1 VELLTDIITQLK
13 KSNMK
18 ICFIGTGYVG
28 LVSGVCFSDLGN
40 NVICIDKDREKLSR
54 LENGDIPIF
63 EPGLSELVRKNLDA
77 GRLSF
82 SDDLIGSINKSD
94 IVFIAVGTPT
104 AKDGVSA
111 DLSQVF
117 SVVQLISKKIKSH
130 KIIVT
135 KSTVPI
141 GTGDKIEKILNKNK
155 KKEGLFTVVSNPE
168 FLREGEAIK
177 DFKYPDRIV
186 IGANE
191 RQVIKIFNDLY
202 RPLVNKGAAFVS
214 CSRRA
219 AELIKY
225 ASNAFL
231 ATKISF
237 INEIANLCE
246 KVHVN
251 VDDVALG
258 IGLDKRIGSRFL
270 RAGPAYGGSCFP
282 KDTKALAKVGKNY
295 NSPLSIVN
303 TVINFN
309 ENRKQDIENNIYKI
323 LHNKIKN
330 KLVCFLGVTFKANT
344 DDLRDSSA
352 VNLISKFSKKGAKIN
367 YYEPSGSKE
376 ILDKQKN
383 VNYFDELYTATKNV
397 DLIIIHTEWDEFK
410 NLNFSKIKN
419 NNKKIIIYDLRNLY
433 DSKSFNNK
441 KNITYYSIGRPVNA

>member
-1 VELLTDIITQLK
+1 
-13 KSNMK
+13 MK

-40 NVICIDKDREKLSR
+40 NVICIDKDKDKLSR
-54 LENGDIPIF
+54 LENGIIPIF
-63 EPGLSELVRKNLDA
+63 EPGLSELVKKNIDA

-82 SDDLIGSINKSD
+82 SNDLISSINKSD

-117 SVVQLISKKIKSH
+117 SVAQLISKKIKSR

-141 GTGDKIEKILNKNK
+141 GTGDKIERILNKNK
-155 KKEGLFTVVSNPE
+155 KRGLFTIVSNPE

-177 DFKYPDRIV
+177 DFKYPDRVV
-186 IGANE
+186 IGANDKK
-191 RQVIKIFNDLY
+191 VIKLFNELY
-202 RPLVNKGAAFVS
+202 RPIINKGAAFVA

-251 VDDVALG
+251 VDDVAVG

-282 KDTKALAKVGKNY
+282 KDTKALAKVGKNF

-309 ENRKQDIENNIYKI
+309 ENRKKNIENNIYKI
-323 LHNKIKN
+323 LNNKIKN
-330 KLVCFLGVTFKANT
+330 KLICFLGVTFKANT

-352 VNLISKFSKKGAKIN
+352 INLISKFIKKGAKIN
-367 YYEPSGSKE
+367 YYEPSGNKE

-383 VNYFDELYTATKNV
+383 VNYFNDLYSATKNV
-397 DLIIIHTEWDEFK
+397 DLIVIHTEWDEFK

-419 NNKKIIIYDLRNLY
+419 NKKKIIIYDLRNLY
-433 DSKSFNNK
+433 DNSYFNNK
-441 KNITYYSIGRPVNA
+441 NNIIYYSIGRPVNA

>member
-1 VELLTDIITQLK
+1 
-13 KSNMK
+13 MK

-40 NVICIDKDREKLSR
+40 SVICIDKDREKLTQ

-82 SDDLIGSINKSD
+82 SDDLIGSIKKSD

-104 AKDGVSA
+104 AKDRVSA

-117 SVVQLISKKIKSH
+117 SVAKLISKGIKSH

-155 KKEGLFTVVSNPE
+155 KKGLFTIISNPE

-186 IGANE
+186 IGTNDK
-191 RQVIKIFNDLY
+191 RVIKIFNELY
-202 RPLVNKGAAFVS
+202 RPIINKGAAFVS

-251 VDDVALG
+251 IDDVSVG

-282 KDTKALAKVGKNY
+282 KDTKALAKVGKNS

-303 TVINFN
+303 SVINFN
-309 ENRKQDIENNIYKI
+309 EKRKKDIENNIYKI

-330 KLVCFLGVTFKANT
+330 KIICFLGVTFKANT

-352 VNLISKFSKKGAKIN
+352 INLISKFIKKGAKIN
-367 YYEPSGSKE
+367 YYEPTGSKE
-376 ILDKQKN
+376 ILDKHKN
-383 VNYFDELYTATKNV
+383 VNYFDDLYLAVKKV

-419 NNKKIIIYDLRNLY
+419 NNKKVIIYDLRNLY
-433 DSKSFNNK
+433 DNK
-441 KNITYYSIGRPVNA
+441 LFINKNNITYYSIGRPFNA

>member
-1 VELLTDIITQLK
+1 
-13 KSNMK
+13 MR

-40 NVICIDKDREKLSR
+40 NVICVDKDREKLSS

-104 AKDGVSA
+104 SKDGVSA

-383 VNYFDELYTATKNV
+383 VNYFDDLYTATKNV

>member
-1 VELLTDIITQLK
+1 
-13 KSNMK
+13 MK

-40 NVICIDKDREKLSR
+40 SVICIDKDREKLTQ

-82 SDDLIGSINKSD
+82 SDDLIGSIKKSD

-117 SVVQLISKKIKSH
+117 SVAKLISKEIKSH

-155 KKEGLFTVVSNPE
+155 KKGLFTIISNPE

-177 DFKYPDRIV
+177 DFKYPDRVV
-186 IGANE
+186 IGTNDK
-191 RQVIKIFNDLY
+191 RVIKIFNELY
-202 RPLVNKGAAFVS
+202 RPIINKGAAFVS

-251 VDDVALG
+251 IDDVSVG
-258 IGLDKRIGSRFL
+258 IVLDKRIGSRFL

-303 TVINFN
+303 SVINFN
-309 ENRKQDIENNIYKI
+309 EKRKKDIENNIYKI

-330 KLVCFLGVTFKANT
+330 KIICFLGVTFKANT

-352 VNLISKFSKKGAKIN
+352 INLISKFIKKGAKIN
-367 YYEPSGSKE
+367 YYEPTGSKE
-376 ILDKQKN
+376 ILDKHKN
-383 VNYFDELYTATKNV
+383 VKYFDDLYLAVKKV

-419 NNKKIIIYDLRNLY
+419 NNKKVIIYDLRNLY
-433 DSKSFNNK
+433 DNRSFINKNN
-441 KNITYYSIGRPVNA
+441 ISYYSIGRPFNA

>member
-1 VELLTDIITQLK
+1 
-13 KSNMK
+13 MK

-40 NVICIDKDREKLSR
+40 SVICIDKDREKLTQ

-82 SDDLIGSINKSD
+82 SDDLIGSIKKSD

-117 SVVQLISKKIKSH
+117 TVAKLISKRIKSH

-155 KKEGLFTVVSNPE
+155 KKGLFTIISNPE

-177 DFKYPDRIV
+177 DFKYPDRVV
-186 IGANE
+186 IGTNDK
-191 RQVIKIFNDLY
+191 RVIKIFNELY
-202 RPLVNKGAAFVS
+202 RPIINKGAAFVS

-251 VDDVALG
+251 IDDVSVG

-303 TVINFN
+303 SVINFN
-309 ENRKQDIENNIYKI
+309 EKRKKDIENNIYKI

-330 KLVCFLGVTFKANT
+330 KIICFLGVTFKANT

-352 VNLISKFSKKGAKIN
+352 INLISKFIKKGAKIN
-367 YYEPSGSKE
+367 YYEPTGSKE
-376 ILDKQKN
+376 ILDKHKN
-383 VNYFDELYTATKNV
+383 VKYFDDLYLAVKKV

-419 NNKKIIIYDLRNLY
+419 
-433 DSKSFNNK
+433 
-441 KNITYYSIGRPVNA
+441 KN

>member
-1 VELLTDIITQLK
+1 
-13 KSNMK
+13 MK

-40 NVICIDKDREKLSR
+40 SVICIDKDREKLTQ

-82 SDDLIGSINKSD
+82 SDDLIGSIKKSD

-117 SVVQLISKKIKSH
+117 SVAKLISKGIKSH

-155 KKEGLFTVVSNPE
+155 KKGLFTIISNPE

-177 DFKYPDRIV
+177 DFKYPDRVV
-186 IGANE
+186 IGTNDK
-191 RQVIKIFNDLY
+191 RVIKIFNELY
-202 RPLVNKGAAFVS
+202 RPIINKGAAFVS

-251 VDDVALG
+251 IDDVSVG

-303 TVINFN
+303 SVINFN
-309 ENRKQDIENNIYKI
+309 EKRKKDIENNIYKI

-330 KLVCFLGVTFKANT
+330 KIICFLGVTFKANT

-352 VNLISKFSKKGAKIN
+352 INLISKFIKKGAKIN
-367 YYEPSGSKE
+367 YYEPTGSKE
-376 ILDKQKN
+376 ILDKHKN
-383 VNYFDELYTATKNV
+383 VKYFDDLYLAVKKV

-419 NNKKIIIYDLRNLY
+419 NNKKVIIYDLRNLY
-433 DSKSFNNK
+433 DNKTFINK
-441 KNITYYSIGRPVNA
+441 KNITYYSIGRTVNA

>member
-1 VELLTDIITQLK
+1 
-13 KSNMK
+13 MK

-40 NVICIDKDREKLSR
+40 SVICIDKDREKLTQ

-82 SDDLIGSINKSD
+82 SDDLIGSIKKSD

-117 SVVQLISKKIKSH
+117 SVAKLISKGIKSH

-155 KKEGLFTVVSNPE
+155 KKGLFTIISNPE

-177 DFKYPDRIV
+177 DFKYPDRVV
-186 IGANE
+186 IGTNDK
-191 RQVIKIFNDLY
+191 RVIKIFNELY
-202 RPLVNKGAAFVS
+202 RPIINKGAAFVS

-251 VDDVALG
+251 IDDVSVG

-303 TVINFN
+303 SVINFN
-309 ENRKQDIENNIYKI
+309 EKRKKDIENNIYKI

-330 KLVCFLGVTFKANT
+330 KIICFLGVTFKANT

-352 VNLISKFSKKGAKIN
+352 INLISKFIKKGAKIN
-367 YYEPSGSKE
+367 YYEPTGSKE
-376 ILDKQKN
+376 ILDKHKN
-383 VNYFDELYTATKNV
+383 VKYFDDLYLAVKKV

-419 NNKKIIIYDLRNLY
+419 NNKKLLY
-433 DSKSFNNK
+433 M
-441 KNITYYSIGRPVNA
+441 I

>member
-1 VELLTDIITQLK
+1 
-13 KSNMK
+13 MK

-40 NVICIDKDREKLSR
+40 NVICVDKDKDKLSR

-63 EPGLSELVRKNLDA
+63 EPGLSELVKKNLSA

-82 SDDLIGSINKSD
+82 SDDLISSINKSD
-94 IVFIAVGTPT
+94 IIFIAVGTPT

-117 SVVQLISKKIKSH
+117 SVAQLISKKIKSH

-155 KKEGLFTVVSNPE
+155 KKGLFTIVSNPE

-177 DFKYPDRIV
+177 DFKYPDRVV
-186 IGANE
+186 IGANDNK
-191 RQVIKIFNDLY
+191 VIKIFNELY
-202 RPLVNKGAAFVS
+202 RPIVNKGAAFVP

-246 KVHVN
+246 KVNVN

-282 KDTKALAKVGKNY
+282 KDTKALAKVGKNF

-303 TVINFN
+303 SVINFN
-309 ENRKQDIENNIYKI
+309 EKRKTYIEKNIYKI
-323 LHNKIKN
+323 LQNKIKN
-330 KLVCFLGVTFKANT
+330 KIICFLGVTFKANT
-344 DDLRDSSA
+344 DDLRDSTA
-352 VNLISKFSKKGAKIN
+352 INLISKFIKKGAKIN
-367 YYEPSGSKE
+367 YYEPSGTKE
-376 ILDKQKN
+376 ILDKHKN
-383 VNYFDELYTATKNV
+383 VNYFDDIYLATQKV

-410 NLNFSKIKN
+410 NLNFSKIMN
-419 NNKKIIIYDLRNLY
+419 NNKKVIIYDLRNLY
-433 DSKSFNNK
+433 DSKYFNNK
-441 KNITYYSIGRPVNA
+441 NSITYYSIGRPVNA

>member
-1 VELLTDIITQLK
+1 
-13 KSNMK
+13 MK

-94 IVFIAVGTPT
+94 VVFIAVGTPT

-117 SVVQLISKKIKSH
+117 SVAQLISKKIKSH

-155 KKEGLFTVVSNPE
+155 KKGLFTIVSNPE

-330 KLVCFLGVTFKANT
+330 KLICFLGVTFKANT

-383 VNYFDELYTATKNV
+383 VNYFDDLYTATKNV

>member
-1 VELLTDIITQLK
+1 
-13 KSNMK
+13 MK

-40 NVICIDKDREKLSR
+40 NVICVDKDKDKLSR

-63 EPGLSELVRKNLDA
+63 EPGLSELVKKNLSA

-82 SDDLIGSINKSD
+82 SDDLISSINRSD
-94 IVFIAVGTPT
+94 IIFIAVGTPT

-117 SVVQLISKKIKSH
+117 SVAQLISKKIKSN

-155 KKEGLFTVVSNPE
+155 KKGNFTIVSNPE

-177 DFKYPDRIV
+177 DFKYPDRVV
-186 IGANE
+186 IGANDKK
-191 RQVIKIFNDLY
+191 VIKIFNELY
-202 RPLVNKGAAFVS
+202 RPIVNKGAAFVP

-246 KVHVN
+246 RVNVN

-303 TVINFN
+303 SVINFN
-309 ENRKQDIENNIYKI
+309 EKRKSYIEKNIYKI
-323 LHNKIKN
+323 LQNKIKN
-330 KLVCFLGVTFKANT
+330 KVICFLGVTFKANT

-352 VNLISKFSKKGAKIN
+352 INLISNFIKKGAKIN
-367 YYEPSGSKE
+367 YYEPSGAKE
-376 ILDKQKN
+376 ILDKHKN
-383 VNYFDELYTATKNV
+383 VSYFDDIYLATQKV

-410 NLNFSKIKN
+410 NLNFSKIIN

-433 DSKSFNNK
+433 DSKYFNNK
-441 KNITYYSIGRPVNA
+441 NNITYYSIGRPVNA

>member
-1 VELLTDIITQLK
+1 
-13 KSNMK
+13 MK
-18 ICFIGTGYVG
+18 ICFIGSGYVG

-40 NVICIDKDREKLSR
+40 NVICIDKEREKLSR

-155 KKEGLFTVVSNPE
+155 KKGLFTIVSNPE

-330 KLVCFLGVTFKANT
+330 KLICFLGVTFKANT

-383 VNYFDELYTATKNV
+383 VNYFDDLYTATKNV

>member
-1 VELLTDIITQLK
+1 
-13 KSNMK
+13 MK

-40 NVICIDKDREKLSR
+40 NVICIDKNKDKLSR
-54 LENGDIPIF
+54 LENGIIPIF
-63 EPGLSELVRKNLDA
+63 EPGLSELVKKNIDA

-82 SDDLIGSINKSD
+82 SDDLISSINKSD

-117 SVVQLISKKIKSH
+117 SVAQLISKKIKSR

-141 GTGDKIEKILNKNK
+141 GTGDKIERILNKNK
-155 KKEGLFTVVSNPE
+155 KRGLFTIVSNPE

-177 DFKYPDRIV
+177 DFKYPDRVV
-186 IGANE
+186 IGANDKK
-191 RQVIKIFNDLY
+191 VIKLFNELY
-202 RPLVNKGAAFVS
+202 RPIINKGAAFVA
-214 CSRRA
+214 CTRRA

-251 VDDVALG
+251 VDDVAVG

-282 KDTKALAKVGKNY
+282 KDTKALAKVGKNF

-309 ENRKQDIENNIYKI
+309 ENRKKNIENNIYKI
-323 LHNKIKN
+323 LNNKIKN
-330 KLVCFLGVTFKANT
+330 KLICFLGVTFKANT

-352 VNLISKFSKKGAKIN
+352 INLISKFIKKGAKIN
-367 YYEPSGSKE
+367 YYEPSGNKE

-383 VNYFDELYTATKNV
+383 VNYFNDLYSSTKNV
-397 DLIIIHTEWDEFK
+397 DLIVIHTEWDEFK

-419 NNKKIIIYDLRNLY
+419 NRKKIIIYDLRNLY
-433 DSKSFNNK
+433 DYSYFNNK
-441 KNITYYSIGRPVNA
+441 NNIIYYSIGRPVNA

>member
-1 VELLTDIITQLK
+1 
-13 KSNMK
+13 MK

-40 NVICIDKDREKLSR
+40 SVICIDKDREKLTQ

-82 SDDLIGSINKSD
+82 SDDLIGSIKKSD

-104 AKDGVSA
+104 SKDGVSA

-117 SVVQLISKKIKSH
+117 SVAKLISKGIKSH

-155 KKEGLFTVVSNPE
+155 KKGLFTIISNPE

-177 DFKYPDRIV
+177 DFKYPDRVV
-186 IGANE
+186 IGTNDK
-191 RQVIKIFNDLY
+191 RVIKIFNELY
-202 RPLVNKGAAFVS
+202 RPIINKGAAFVS

-251 VDDVALG
+251 IDDVSVG

-303 TVINFN
+303 SVINFN
-309 ENRKQDIENNIYKI
+309 EKRKKDIENNIYKI
-323 LHNKIKN
+323 LHNRIKN
-330 KLVCFLGVTFKANT
+330 KIICFLGVTFKANT

-352 VNLISKFSKKGAKIN
+352 INLISKFIKKGAKIN
-367 YYEPSGSKE
+367 YYEPTGSKE
-376 ILDKQKN
+376 ILDKHKN
-383 VNYFDELYTATKNV
+383 VKYFDDLYLAVKKV

-419 NNKKIIIYDLRNLY
+419 NNQKVIIYDLRNLY
-433 DSKSFNNK
+433 DNKSFINKNN
-441 KNITYYSIGRPVNA
+441 ISYYSIGRPFNA

>member
-1 VELLTDIITQLK
+1 
-13 KSNMK
+13 MK

-54 LENGDIPIF
+54 LVNGDIPIF

-117 SVVQLISKKIKSH
+117 SVAQLISKKIKTH

-155 KKEGLFTVVSNPE
+155 KKGLFTIVSNPE

-177 DFKYPDRIV
+177 DFKYPDRVV
-186 IGANE
+186 IGANDKK
-191 RQVIKIFNDLY
+191 VIKIFNELY
-202 RPLVNKGAAFVS
+202 RPIVNKGAAFVS
-214 CSRRA
+214 SSRRA

-282 KDTKALAKVGKNY
+282 KDTKALAKVGKHH

-303 TVINFN
+303 AVINFN
-309 ENRKQDIENNIYKI
+309 EKRKKDIENNIYRI

-330 KLVCFLGVTFKANT
+330 KTICFLGVTFKANT

-352 VNLISKFSKKGAKIN
+352 INLISKFIKKGVKIN

-383 VNYFDELYTATKNV
+383 VNYFDDLYTATKNV

>member
-1 VELLTDIITQLK
+1 
-13 KSNMK
+13 MK

-111 DLSQVF
+111 DLSQVL
-117 SVVQLISKKIKSH
+117 SVAQLISKKIKSH

-155 KKEGLFTVVSNPE
+155 KKGLFTIVSNPE

-186 IGANE
+186 VGANE

-330 KLVCFLGVTFKANT
+330 KLICFLGVTFKANT

-383 VNYFDELYTATKNV
+383 VNYFDDLYTATKNV
-397 DLIIIHTEWDEFK
+397 NLIIIHTEWDEFK

>member
-1 VELLTDIITQLK
+1 
-13 KSNMK
+13 MK

-40 NVICIDKDREKLSR
+40 NVICVDKDREKLSR

-117 SVVQLISKKIKSH
+117 SVAQVISKKIKSH

-155 KKEGLFTVVSNPE
+155 KKGLFTIVSNPE

-383 VNYFDELYTATKNV
+383 VNYFDDLYTATKNV

>member
-1 VELLTDIITQLK
+1 
-13 KSNMK
+13 MK

-40 NVICIDKDREKLSR
+40 NVICIDKDREKLRR
-54 LENGDIPIF
+54 LENGEIPIF

-117 SVVQLISKKIKSH
+117 SVAQLISKKIKSH

-155 KKEGLFTVVSNPE
+155 KKGLFTIVSNPE

-330 KLVCFLGVTFKANT
+330 KLICFLGVTFKANT

-383 VNYFDELYTATKNV
+383 VNYFDDLYTATKNV

>member
-1 VELLTDIITQLK
+1 
-13 KSNMK
+13 MK

-40 NVICIDKDREKLSR
+40 NVICIDKDREKLRR

-117 SVVQLISKKIKSH
+117 SVAQVISKKIKSH

-155 KKEGLFTVVSNPE
+155 KKGLFTIVSNPE

-383 VNYFDELYTATKNV
+383 VNYFDDLYTATKNV

>member
-1 VELLTDIITQLK
+1 
-13 KSNMK
+13 MK
-18 ICFIGTGYVG
+18 ICLIGTGYVG

-40 NVICIDKDREKLSR
+40 SVICIDKDREKLTQ

-82 SDDLIGSINKSD
+82 SDDLIGSIKKSD

-117 SVVQLISKKIKSH
+117 SVAKLISKGIKSH

-155 KKEGLFTVVSNPE
+155 KKGLFTIISNPE

-177 DFKYPDRIV
+177 DFKYPDRVV
-186 IGANE
+186 IGTNDK
-191 RQVIKIFNDLY
+191 RVIKIFNELY
-202 RPLVNKGAAFVS
+202 RPIINKGAAFVY

-251 VDDVALG
+251 IDDVSVG

-303 TVINFN
+303 SVINFN
-309 ENRKQDIENNIYKI
+309 EKRKKDIENNIYKI

-330 KLVCFLGVTFKANT
+330 KIICFLGVTFKANT

-352 VNLISKFSKKGAKIN
+352 INLISKFIKKGAKIN
-367 YYEPSGSKE
+367 YYEPTGSKE
-376 ILDKQKN
+376 ILDKHKN
-383 VNYFDELYTATKNV
+383 VKYFDDLYLAVKKV

-419 NNKKIIIYDLRNLY
+419 NNKKVIIYDLRNLY
-433 DSKSFNNK
+433 DNKSFINK
-441 KNITYYSIGRPVNA
+441 NDISYYSIGRPFNA

>member
-1 VELLTDIITQLK
+1 
-13 KSNMK
+13 MK
-18 ICFIGTGYVG
+18 ICLIGTGYVG

-40 NVICIDKDREKLSR
+40 NVICIDKDREKLTQ

-82 SDDLIGSINKSD
+82 SDDLIGSIKKSD

-117 SVVQLISKKIKSH
+117 SVAKLISKGIKSH
-130 KIIVT
+130 KIIVI

-141 GTGDKIEKILNKNK
+141 GTGDKIEKILNKK
-155 KKEGLFTVVSNPE
+155 KKKGLFTIISNPE

-177 DFKYPDRIV
+177 DFKYPDRV
-186 IGANE
+186 IIGTNE
-191 RQVIKIFNDLY
+191 KRVVKIFNELY
-202 RPLVNKGAAFVS
+202 RPIINKGAVFVL

-251 VDDVALG
+251 IDDVSVG

-303 TVINFN
+303 SVINFN
-309 ENRKQDIENNIYKI
+309 EKRKKDIENNIYRI

-330 KLVCFLGVTFKANT
+330 KIICFLGVTFKANT

-352 VNLISKFSKKGAKIN
+352 INLISKFIKKGAKIN
-367 YYEPSGSKE
+367 YYEPTGSKE
-376 ILDKQKN
+376 ILDRHKN
-383 VNYFDELYTATKNV
+383 VKYFDDLHLAVKKV

-410 NLNFSKIKN
+410 NLNFSKINN

-433 DSKSFNNK
+433 DNKSFINKNNVS
-441 KNITYYSIGRPVNA
+441 YYSIGRPFNA

>member
-1 VELLTDIITQLK
+1 
-13 KSNMK
+13 MK

-117 SVVQLISKKIKSH
+117 SVAQLISKKIKSH

-155 KKEGLFTVVSNPE
+155 KKGLFTIVSNPE

-191 RQVIKIFNDLY
+191 RKVIKIFNDLY

-383 VNYFDELYTATKNV
+383 VNYFDDLYTATKNV

>member
-1 VELLTDIITQLK
+1 
-13 KSNMK
+13 MK

-40 NVICIDKDREKLSR
+40 SVICIDKDREKLTQ

-82 SDDLIGSINKSD
+82 SDDLIGSIKKSD

-117 SVVQLISKKIKSH
+117 SVAKLISKGIKSH

-155 KKEGLFTVVSNPE
+155 KKGLFTIISNPE

-177 DFKYPDRIV
+177 DFKYPDRVV
-186 IGANE
+186 IGTNDK
-191 RQVIKIFNDLY
+191 RVIKIFNELY
-202 RPLVNKGAAFVS
+202 RPIINKGAAFVS

-251 VDDVALG
+251 IDDVSVG

-303 TVINFN
+303 SVINFN
-309 ENRKQDIENNIYKI
+309 EKRKKDIENNIYKI

-330 KLVCFLGVTFKANT
+330 KIICFLGVTFKANT

-352 VNLISKFSKKGAKIN
+352 INLISKFIKKGAKIN
-367 YYEPSGSKE
+367 YYEPTGSKE
-376 ILDKQKN
+376 ILDKHKN
-383 VNYFDELYTATKNV
+383 VKYFDDLYLAVKKV

-419 NNKKIIIYDLRNLY
+419 NNKKVIIYDLRNLY
-433 DSKSFNNK
+433 DNKSFLNKNN
-441 KNITYYSIGRPVNA
+441 ISYYSIGRPFNA

>member
-1 VELLTDIITQLK
+1 
-13 KSNMK
+13 M
-18 ICFIGTGYVG
+18 
-28 LVSGVCFSDLGN
+28 
-40 NVICIDKDREKLSR
+40 
-54 LENGDIPIF
+54 
-63 EPGLSELVRKNLDA
+63 
-77 GRLSF
+77 
-82 SDDLIGSINKSD
+82 
-94 IVFIAVGTPT
+94 GTPT

-117 SVVQLISKKIKSH
+117 SVAQLISKKIKSH

-155 KKEGLFTVVSNPE
+155 KKGLFTIVSNPE

-330 KLVCFLGVTFKANT
+330 KLICFLGVTFKANT

-383 VNYFDELYTATKNV
+383 VNYFDDLYTATKNV
-397 DLIIIHTEWDEFK
+397 NLIIIHTEWDEFK

>member
-1 VELLTDIITQLK
+1 
-13 KSNMK
+13 M
-18 ICFIGTGYVG
+18 G

-40 NVICIDKDREKLSR
+40 NVICVDKDKDKLSR

-63 EPGLSELVRKNLDA
+63 EPGLSELVKKNLSA

-82 SDDLIGSINKSD
+82 SDDLINSINRSD
-94 IVFIAVGTPT
+94 IIFIAVGTPT
-104 AKDGVSA
+104 AKDGISA

-117 SVVQLISKKIKSH
+117 SVTQLISKKIKSH

-155 KKEGLFTVVSNPE
+155 KKGNFTIVSNPE

-177 DFKYPDRIV
+177 DFKYPDRVV
-186 IGANE
+186 IGANDKK
-191 RQVIKIFNDLY
+191 VIKIFNELY
-202 RPLVNKGAAFVS
+202 RPIVNKGAAFVS

-246 KVHVN
+246 KVNVN

-303 TVINFN
+303 SVINFN
-309 ENRKQDIENNIYKI
+309 EKRKSYIEKNIYKI
-323 LHNKIKN
+323 LQNKIKN
-330 KLVCFLGVTFKANT
+330 KVICFLGVTFKANT

-352 VNLISKFSKKGAKIN
+352 INLISNFIKKGAKIN
-367 YYEPSGSKE
+367 YYEPSGAKE
-376 ILDKQKN
+376 ILDKHKN
-383 VNYFDELYTATKNV
+383 VSYFDDIYLATQKV

-410 NLNFSKIKN
+410 NLNFSKIIN

-433 DSKSFNNK
+433 DSKYFNNK
-441 KNITYYSIGRPVNA
+441 NNITYYSIGRPVNA

>member
-1 VELLTDIITQLK
+1 
-13 KSNMK
+13 MK

-40 NVICIDKDREKLSR
+40 SVICIDKDREKLTQ

-82 SDDLIGSINKSD
+82 SDDLIGSIKKSD

-117 SVVQLISKKIKSH
+117 SVAKLISKGIKSH

-155 KKEGLFTVVSNPE
+155 KKGLFTIISNPE

-177 DFKYPDRIV
+177 DFKYPDRVV
-186 IGANE
+186 IGTNDK
-191 RQVIKIFNDLY
+191 RVIKIFNELY
-202 RPLVNKGAAFVS
+202 RPIINKGAAFVS

-251 VDDVALG
+251 IDDVSVG

-303 TVINFN
+303 SVINFN
-309 ENRKQDIENNIYKI
+309 EKRKKDIENNIYKI

-330 KLVCFLGVTFKANT
+330 KIICFLGVTFKANT

-352 VNLISKFSKKGAKIN
+352 INLISKFIKKGAKIN
-367 YYEPSGSKE
+367 YYEPTGSKE
-376 ILDKQKN
+376 ILDKYKN
-383 VNYFDELYTATKNV
+383 VKYFDDLYLAVKKV

-419 NNKKIIIYDLRNLY
+419 NNKKVIIYDLRNLY
-433 DSKSFNNK
+433 DNRSFINKNN
-441 KNITYYSIGRPVNA
+441 ISYYSIGRPFNV

>member
-1 VELLTDIITQLK
+1 
-13 KSNMK
+13 MK

-104 AKDGVSA
+104 SKDGVSA

-330 KLVCFLGVTFKANT
+330 KLICFLGVTFKANT

-383 VNYFDELYTATKNV
+383 VNYFDDLYTATKNV

>member
-1 VELLTDIITQLK
+1 
-13 KSNMK
+13 MK

-40 NVICIDKDREKLSR
+40 NVICVDKDREKLSR

-111 DLSQVF
+111 DLSQVL
-117 SVVQLISKKIKSH
+117 SVAQLISKKIKSH

-155 KKEGLFTVVSNPE
+155 KKGLFTIVSNPE

>member
-1 VELLTDIITQLK
+1 
-13 KSNMK
+13 MK

-40 NVICIDKDREKLSR
+40 SVICIDKDREKLTQ

-82 SDDLIGSINKSD
+82 SDDLIGSIKKSD

-117 SVVQLISKKIKSH
+117 SVAKLISKGIKSH

-155 KKEGLFTVVSNPE
+155 KKGLFTIISNPE

-177 DFKYPDRIV
+177 DFKYPDRVV
-186 IGANE
+186 IGTNDK
-191 RQVIKIFNDLY
+191 RVIKIFNELY
-202 RPLVNKGAAFVS
+202 RPIINKGAAFVY

-251 VDDVALG
+251 IDDVSVG

-303 TVINFN
+303 SVINFN
-309 ENRKQDIENNIYKI
+309 EKRKKDIENNIYKI

-330 KLVCFLGVTFKANT
+330 KIICFLGVTFKANT

-352 VNLISKFSKKGAKIN
+352 INLISKFIKKGAKIN
-367 YYEPSGSKE
+367 YYEPTGSKE
-376 ILDKQKN
+376 ILDKHKN
-383 VNYFDELYTATKNV
+383 VKYFDDLYLAVKKV

-419 NNKKIIIYDLRNLY
+419 NNKKVIIYDLRNLY
-433 DSKSFNNK
+433 DNKSFINKNN
-441 KNITYYSIGRPVNA
+441 ISYYSIGRPFNA